1 MGIRLMSAGNEVLLT
16 AEKSQTTGR
25 RSLEVTRIYFRRG
38 QNVTRSLWVNL
49 SPKNTLLKVLL
60 IPPAVVFTL
69 TLLIF
74 ILIFLGFTLLAV
86 ALMQAFGKTGAKNQ
100 Q

>member
-1 MGIRLMSAGNEVLLT
+1 MSAGNEVLPT

-25 RSLEVTRIYFRRG
+25 RSLEVTRTYFRRG

-49 SPKNTLLKVLL
+49 SPKNTMLKVLL
-60 IPPAVVFTL
+60 IPPAAVFTL

-74 ILIFLGFTLLAV
+74 ILIILGFTLLAV